1 MRLRRHYGA
10 IFQSEHELST
20 TTHRVLLIDDDSELL
35 DILRQYLE
43 QEGFQVGLAH
53 DGETGVMEASTG
65 RYAIAVLDL
74 MMPRINGIETLRRI
88 RATSSLPVLMLTAR
102 GDDTDKII
110 GLELGAD
117 DYVPKPC
124 TPRELTARIRAILRR
139 THAQPSAEASSP
151 LTVGSLSIWSEQRRA
166 TWGDH
171 PLALTSSE
179 FNLLEV
185 LAQNAGKAVSKKVLS
200 EQALGRPLAR
210 FDRNIDVHL
219 SSIRQKL
226 GAVTGGESCI
236 RTVYRQGYQFI
247 KE

>member
-1 MRLRRHYGA
+1 MNK
-10 IFQSEHELST
+10 
-20 TTHRVLLIDDDSELL
+20 VLLIDDDSELL

-43 QEGFQVGLAH
+43 QEGFEVGLAH
-53 DGETGVMEASTG
+53 DGESGVAEAATGGYT
-65 RYAIAVLDL
+65 IAVLDL

-88 RATSSLPVLMLTAR
+88 RTTSNLPVLMLTAR

-139 THAQPSAEASSP
+139 TLARPQADTSSP
-151 LTVGSLSIWSEQRRA
+151 LTVGSLSLWSAQRRA
-166 TWGDH
+166 TWDDR

-185 LAQNAGKAVSKKVLS
+185 LAQNAGKAVSKKTLS
-200 EQALGRPLAR
+200 EQALGRPLTR

-219 SSIRQKL
+219 SSIRHKL
-226 GAVTGGESCI
+226 GASAGGESCI